1 MDAPEARAQRVLRA
15 QLRQQRMGL
24 ISYLMFLAPLIFS
37 VHEHWVRFGYGKL
50 AAITAIA
57 VAVNLG
63 FHFMIRTGINR
74 RFADPSLVEPQI
86 VAAVLLALVVGYYT
100 DEARIVTLML
110 FFTSFF
116 FGVFSLTTARYLVV
130 SGFAIVGYAAM
141 LWLKLR
147 VVHYDPQTI
156 RVELL
161 YLLMLALMLVWM
173 SWLGGYVTRL
183 RASLARRRDEL
194 AVALERV
201 QLLASHDELT
211 GVYNRRHLMEMLE
224 QQRERAQRHGER
236 LVVCI
241 LDLDHFKR
249 INDVHG
255 HLAGDDALRSFSAHV
270 RQQLRR
276 MDVIGR
282 AQLESSFGRYGGE
295 EFLLLLPYAGIE
307 GALGCLA
314 RLRASMR
321 EHPLDTC
328 AGPLA
333 MTFSA
338 GVAEYRIGE
347 SASQVVARADAA
359 LYRAKANGRDR
370 AEFDDGHATDP
381 SAVG

>member
-1 MDAPEARAQRVLRA
+1 MDAPTDKEQRVQKAR
-15 QLRQQRMGL
+15 LRQQSMGL
-24 ISYLMFLAPLIFS
+24 ISYLMFVAPLAFS
-37 VHEHWVRFGYGKL
+37 VHEHWVRFGYGGL
-50 AAITAIA
+50 AAFTAIA
-57 VAVNLG
+57 IAVNLG
-63 FHFMIRTGINR
+63 FHVAIRTGLNR
-74 RFADPSLVEPQI
+74 RFADPSMVEPQI

-100 DEARIVTLML
+100 DQARIVALML

-116 FGVFSLTTARYLVV
+116 FGVFSLTTRRYLTL
-130 SGFAIVGYAAM
+130 SAFAIAGYAVM

-147 VVHYDPQTI
+147 AVRYDRDTI
-156 RVELL
+156 HLELL
-161 YLLMLALMLVWM
+161 YLLMLGMMLVWM

-183 RASLARRRDEL
+183 RDSLARRRDEL
-194 AVALERV
+194 SVALERV
-201 QLLASHDELT
+201 QQLASHDELT

-224 QQRERAQRHGER
+224 QQRERSRRHGER

-249 INDVHG
+249 INDLHG
-255 HLAGDDALRSFSAHV
+255 HLAGDDALRSFSTHV

-307 GALGCLA
+307 GALNCLA
-314 RLRASMR
+314 RLRISMR

-328 AGPLA
+328 AGPLS

-338 GVAEYRIGE
+338 GIAEYRPGE
-347 SASQVVARADAA
+347 SASQVLARADAA

-370 AEFDDGHATDP
+370 VETDDGQAADADL
-381 SAVG
+381 SG

>member
-1 MDAPEARAQRVLRA
+1 MDAPDARQQRVLRA

-24 ISYLMFLAPLIFS
+24 ISYLMFLAPLVFS
-37 VHEHWVRFGYGKL
+37 VHEHWVRFGYGGL
-50 AAITAIA
+50 AVLTALA

-63 FHFMIRTGINR
+63 FHFAIRTGFNR

-116 FGVFSLTTARYLVV
+116 FGVFSLTTVRYLML
-130 SGFAIVGYAAM
+130 SAFAIAGYAAM

-147 VVHYDPQTI
+147 VVHYDQHAI

-161 YLLMLALMLVWM
+161 YLLMLALMLAWM

-201 QLLASHDELT
+201 QQLASHDELT

-249 INDVHG
+249 VNDVHG

-276 MDVIGR
+276 MDVLGR

-307 GALGCLA
+307 GAFGCLA

-338 GVAEYRIGE
+338 GIAEYRVGE
-347 SASQVVARADAA
+347 SASQVLARADAA

-370 AEFDDGHATDP
+370 VELDDGQADVSP
-381 SAVG
+381 AV

>member
-1 MDAPEARAQRVLRA
+1 MDAPADRERRVLRA

-24 ISYLMFLAPLIFS
+24 VSYLMFVGPLALS
-37 VHEHWVRFGYGKL
+37 VHEHWVRFGYGAL
-50 AAITAIA
+50 AAFTATA
-57 VAVNLG
+57 VALNLAFQHAIRSG
-63 FHFMIRTGINR
+63 FNR

-86 VAAVLLALVVGYYT
+86 FVAILFALVIGYYT
-100 DEARIVTLML
+100 DAARIVTLML

-116 FGVFSLTTARYLVV
+116 FGVFSMTTGRYLML
-130 SGFAIVGYAAM
+130 SAFAIAGYAVM
-141 LWLKLR
+141 LGLKLQ
-147 VVHYDPQTI
+147 VVHYDQETV
-156 RVELL
+156 RLELL
-161 YLLMLALMLVWM
+161 YLLMLTMMLVWM
-173 SWLGGYVTRL
+173 SWLGGHVTRL
-183 RASLARRRDEL
+183 RASLARKRDEL

-201 QLLASHDELT
+201 QQLASHDELT

-249 INDVHG
+249 VNDLHG

-276 MDVIGR
+276 MDVLGR
-282 AQLESSFGRYGGE
+282 AKLESSFGRYGGE
-295 EFLLLLPYAGIE
+295 EFLLLLPYAGLE

-314 RLRASMR
+314 RLRLSMH

-338 GVAEYRIGE
+338 GIAEYRVGE
-347 SASQVVARADAA
+347 SASQVLARADAA

-370 AEFDDGHATDP
+370 VEVDDGRAPDAT
-381 SAVG
+381 SAG

>member
-1 MDAPEARAQRVLRA
+1 
-15 QLRQQRMGL
+15 
-24 ISYLMFLAPLIFS
+24 LAFS
-37 VHEHWVRFGYGKL
+37 VHEHWVRFGYGAL
-50 AAITAIA
+50 AVFTVIAIA
-57 VAVNLG
+57 VNLC
-63 FHFMIRTGINR
+63 FHVAIRTGFNR
-74 RFADPSLVEPQI
+74 RFADPSMVEPQI
-86 VAAVLLALVVGYYT
+86 IAAVLLALVVGYYT
-100 DEARIVTLML
+100 DQARIVALML

-116 FGVFSLTTARYLVV
+116 FGVFSLTTRRYLTL
-130 SGFAIVGYAAM
+130 SAFAVAGYGIM

-147 VVHYDPQTI
+147 AVRYDQDTI
-156 RVELL
+156 NLELL
-161 YLLMLALMLVWM
+161 YLLMLAMMLVWM

-194 AVALERV
+194 TVALERV
-201 QLLASHDELT
+201 QQLASHDELT

-241 LDLDHFKR
+241 LDLDHFKHV
-249 INDVHG
+249 NDLHG

-295 EFLLLLPYAGIE
+295 EFLLLLPYAGSE
-307 GALGCLA
+307 GALNCLA

-328 AGPLA
+328 AGPIP

-338 GVAEYRIGE
+338 GIAEYQVGE
-347 SASQVVARADAA
+347 SASQVLARADAA

-370 AEFDDGHATDP
+370 TEIDDGQAPDP
-381 SAVG
+381 KPAG